1 MNLVQVDI
9 YRALARTANDLA
21 LLPEDLAD
29 TLTEPIAT
37 RVVLQIR
44 PTTLVEVHA
53 HVDRRLAVHGTTN
66 GVESVRD
73 VLAGAP
79 ERRSQACIG
88 ELVDGY
94 GSRAD
99 ADGDAHCGHLPT
111 EKRSK
116 AGEANGRGAFSR
128 RFVGARAI
136 MAV

>member
-37 RVVLQIR
+37 GVVLQIR

-53 HVDRRLAVHGTTN
+53 HVDRGLAVHGTTN

-94 GSRAD
+94 GSGAD
-99 ADGDAHCGHLPT
+99 ADGDAHYGHLPQRSAARR
-111 EKRSK
+111 EKQT
-116 AGEANGRGAFSR
+116 GAAHS
-128 RFVGARAI
+128 VVASSERAP
-136 MAV
+136 